1 MLSSDSASTKT
12 QPAIEIGPARELA
25 PAIAPAIP
33 TAHAPVNAKDHTIA
47 HVDPWAQRI
56 WDRVSHSPLH
66 SLWDLQ
72 GVPPSL
78 IAKRTLAALLDDN
91 LLSRAAE
98 MGYYFLFALF
108 PTLVCA
114 SALLGLVARRA
125 GEFYDHLL
133 QYLALVVPHTAYSM
147 VIDTFN
153 QTTAAATR
161 GKLTF
166 GIVAALWSA
175 SVGFSA
181 MQDGMNTVYKV
192 KETRP
197 YWKAR
202 GAAILVT
209 TLLSLLVTGNL
220 AVLLVGDAAARFAH
234 LRIHHH
240 WLEWTAIVLIHTV
253 ATVVALALLMLLFA
267 VIYYFAPDLKN
278 KVWRWLTPGA
288 ALGISGWLL
297 TSIGLRIYLHYFD
310 TYSLT
315 YGSLGAVIVLL
326 TWFYLSGLMLLLGAE
341 VNSEIEAAVAER
353 GMKREGAIPQQV
365 SAEPGTQPT
374 M

>member
-1 MLSSDSASTKT
+1 MPSAEPRPVESLVVPTDAPTDALDSAPTK
-12 QPAIEIGPARELA
+12 
-25 PAIAPAIP
+25 
-33 TAHAPVNAKDHTIA
+33 APVNTKDHTIA
-47 HVDPWAQRI
+47 HIDPWAQRI

-72 GVPPSL
+72 GVPVSL

-114 SALLGLVARRA
+114 SALLGLVAQRA

-133 QYLALVVPHTAYSM
+133 QYLALVVPHTAYNM
-147 VIDTFN
+147 VIETFN

-181 MQDGMNTVYKV
+181 MQDGMNTVYKA

-220 AVLLVGDAAARFAH
+220 AVLLVADASARFAH
-234 LRIHHH
+234 ARLHHQ
-240 WLEWTAIVLIHTV
+240 WIMWSAVASIHTI
-253 ATVVALALLMLLFA
+253 ATLAALALLMLLFA

-278 KVWRWLTPGA
+278 KAWRWLTPGA
-288 ALGISGWLL
+288 AMGIAGWLL
-297 TSIGLRIYLHYFD
+297 TSIGLRVYLHYFD

-353 GMKREGAIPQQV
+353 GLKREGTIPQQV

-374 M
+374 AS

>member
-1 MLSSDSASTKT
+1 MLSADPTSAASDGNA
-12 QPAIEIGPARELA
+12 AA
-25 PAIAPAIP
+25 
-33 TAHAPVNAKDHTIA
+33 APVSAKDHTIT

-56 WDRVSHSPLH
+56 WDHVSRSPLH

-78 IAKRTLAALLDDN
+78 IGRRTLSALLDDN

-114 SALLGLVARRA
+114 SALVGLVAQRA
-125 GEFYDHLL
+125 REFYDSLL
-133 QYLALVVPHTAYSM
+133 QYLALVVPHTAYNM

-153 QTTAAATR
+153 QTAAAATR

-166 GIVAALWSA
+166 GIAAALWSA

-202 GAAILVT
+202 GSSILVT
-209 TLLSLLVTGNL
+209 ALLSVLVTLNL
-220 AVLLVGDAAARFAH
+220 TVLLLADASARFAKV
-234 LRIHHH
+234 RIHHH
-240 WLEWTAIVLIHTV
+240 WLAWLSIICIHTL
-253 ATVVALALLMLLFA
+253 ATLVALALLMLLFA
-267 VIYYFAPDLKN
+267 VIYYFAPDVKR

-288 ALGISGWLL
+288 AMGIAGWLL
-297 TSIGLRIYLHYFD
+297 ASIGLRIYLYYFN

-326 TWFYLSGLMLLLGAE
+326 TWFYLTGLMLLLGAE
-341 VNSEIEAAVAER
+341 VNSEIEAAVTER
-353 GMKREGAIPQQV
+353 ELKKTGAIPQQAA
-365 SAEPGTQPT
+365 AEPGTQPT
-374 M
+374 A